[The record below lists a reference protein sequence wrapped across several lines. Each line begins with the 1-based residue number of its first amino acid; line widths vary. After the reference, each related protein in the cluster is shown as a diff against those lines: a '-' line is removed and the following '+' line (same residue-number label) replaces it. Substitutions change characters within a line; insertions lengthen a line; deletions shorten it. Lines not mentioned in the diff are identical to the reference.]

1 MSKFGLI
8 FLFLL
13 LAAALNA
20 FARPA
25 RTDEGTKPAP
35 NERLTALTGALLFAC
50 LVAIAASVLYLPVWL
65 PVHYLVGF
73 LAIPPV
79 AVKLASTGYRFARYY
94 THDPRY
100 REAGAPS
107 PVLRFV
113 VAPVLVISTVVV
125 FATGI
130 ELWLFAVR
138 FGSWWMSAHT
148 LSAVV
153 FMIAAVAHL
162 LSHLRRSA
170 GAIMRDAPR
179 ARSIVVGSLVAGVA
193 LALASLT
200 YATPF
205 GSGTGGG

>member
-1 MSKFGLI
+1 MSKFGIVFLI
-8 FLFLL
+8 ML

-25 RTDEGTKPAP
+25 RIEPGTPVAP
-35 NERLTALTGALLFAC
+35 NERLTALAGALLFVC
-50 LVAIAASVLYLPVWL
+50 LVAIAASVLYVPGLL

-73 LAIPPV
+73 LAVPPIL
-79 AVKLASTGYRFARYY
+79 VKIATTGYRFARYY
-94 THDPRY
+94 LHDPVY
-100 REAGAPS
+100 REAGAP
-107 PVLRFV
+107 PLLMRYA
-113 VAPVLVISTVVV
+113 VAPVLVVSTVFV

-130 ELWLFAVR
+130 ELWVFGLR
-138 FGSWWMSAHT
+138 FGSWWISAHS

-153 FMIAAVAHL
+153 FMVAAVLHL

-170 GAIMRDAPR
+170 GAILGSGPKT
-179 ARSIVVGSLVAGVA
+179 RSVVVGSLVAGVV

-205 GSGTGGG
+205 GSEFARP